1 MSEMAEDA
9 HAGWGARTELSSA
22 FSVLLFSDMGQS
34 SHLEAE
40 A

>member
-1 MSEMAEDA
+1 MRTQ
-9 HAGWGARTELSSA
+9 AGELEQSSA